1 MRLFI
6 VFLLVVLVHVVTSA
20 QFLYSD
26 SLKHDLAMHKNDDT
40 AKVTLLNQ
48 IAYSSIYKRVDSAIE
63 YAAEMIA
70 LSDKLGYKY
79 GEALGFIR
87 MSNALNVVGNYPK
100 ALESVLDATKIIEKS
115 ENRKEE
121 LQFQATIAISII
133 YSNMGD
139 YNRAKSFLYSY
150 TGTTMQKQ
158 ISGYQKS
165 LVCNQLAY
173 NFLNLNKLDSAFYYA
188 EQNFQYEK
196 TVKKP
201 DGFDQYRLGTYG
213 NVNALLG
220 NYGIA
225 EDCIRKAIG
234 VDNLY
239 GDVNNEI
246 QMYQRLANVLNK
258 TGRTDS
264 AIYYVKKSL
273 LLCQEFGYPRWAL
286 DASKTL
292 TSLYEQQNKPDS
304 VVKYMTIMLAA
315 KDSLFSQQKIQQ
327 FQLVS
332 FDQQQRQREEET
344 AKKEYRNKV
353 RTYLLIA
360 GLGVFVLITLILY
373 NSNKRNQRT
382 NKALEATLKNLKL
395 TQAQLIQSEKMA
407 SLGELTA
414 GIAHEIQNPLNFV
427 NNFSEVN
434 KEMLEELKAERLKPN
449 AEKDEQTQNNIIND
463 LIANEEK
470 INHHGK
476 RADAIV
482 KGMLQHSRA
491 SSDKRR
497 LTDINALADEYLRLA
512 YHGLRAKDKSFN
524 AKFETDFDAL
534 LGKINIVPQDI
545 GRVILNLINNA
556 FYAVSEKKE
565 ETTSGY
571 EPTVTVT
578 TKKYNDHVEL
588 RVMDNGNGIPKNIID
603 KIFQPFFTTKPTG
616 QGTGLGLSLSYD
628 IIKAHGGE
636 IKVETKDGEGST
648 FIIQLRDNSQI

>member
-6 VFLLVVLVHVVTSA
+6 VFQLAMLIHVVTSA
-20 QFLYSD
+20 QFQYID

-48 IAYSSIYKRVDSAIE
+48 IAYSSIYKRVDSAIN

-87 MSNALNVVGNYPK
+87 MSNALNVTGNYPK
-100 ALESVLDATKIIEKS
+100 ALESVLDAKKIIEKL
-115 ENRKEE
+115 EYRKEE

-139 YNRAKSFLYSY
+139 YNKAKSFLYSY
-150 TGTTMQKQ
+150 TGMTMQKQ

-188 EQNFQYEK
+188 QQNFQYEK
-196 TVKKP
+196 AVKNP

-225 EDCIRKAIG
+225 EDCIREAIR
-234 VDNLY
+234 VDELY

-258 TGRTDS
+258 TGRSDS
-264 AIYYVKKSL
+264 AIYYVRKSL

-292 TSLYEQQNKPDS
+292 TNLYEQQNKPDS

-315 KDSLFSQQKIQQ
+315 KDSLFNQQKIQQ

-332 FDQQQRQREEET
+332 FDEQQRQREEET

-434 KEMLEELKAERLKPN
+434 VELIEEIKSHLASGGTKLKSEEL
-449 AEKDEQTQNNIIND
+449 DELLND
-463 LIANEEK
+463 IAANEEK
-470 INHHGK
+470 IIFHGK
-476 RADAIV
+476 RADGIV
-482 KGMLQHSRA
+482 KGMLQHSR
-491 SSDKRR
+491 SSSGVKEP
-497 LTDINALADEYLRLA
+497 TDINALADEYLRLA
-512 YHGLRAKDKSFN
+512 YHGLRAKDNSFN
-524 AKFETDFDAL
+524 ATMKTDYDESI
-534 LGKINIVPQDI
+534 GNINVVPQDI
-545 GRVILNLINNA
+545 GRVLLNLYNNA
-556 FYAVSEKKE
+556 FYAVTEKARLADI
-565 ETTSGY
+565 SY
-571 EPTVTVT
+571 EPLVVVSTKRKNGKVEFTVS
-578 TKKYNDHVEL
+578 
-588 RVMDNGNGIPKNIID
+588 DNGDGIPQKVID

-628 IIKAHGGE
+628 IVKAHGGE
-636 IKVETKDGEGST
+636 IKVETKDGEATT
-648 FIIQLRDNSQI
+648 FIIQLPIT